1 MRLIRALLAAVALV
15 GIVVGPPWA
24 LIRYLGNPWP
34 AEGVSLAAPLTD
46 GAIIG
51 LLALVVWVLWIQLVV
66 CIVAETV
73 AALTDDRIQFT
84 VPFALGIQQHLAR
97 RLVTAVVVATV
108 ATPVALAASASSARS
123 EPPTPA
129 PVDHTAPAAS
139 AHPAP
144 AYPIPAHAGRHSGHL
159 TATAESNSPSQ
170 DPGPATT
177 VTVMRLDSLWSIAE
191 RHLGDG
197 NRWPEIAALN
207 EGRRM
212 NDGRRFAATS
222 SIQPGWELLV
232 PDQNG
237 TDAPWSL
244 QTSERTHGRE
254 HAAERTVTVEPGD
267 TLSEIAR
274 DELGDAQAYPKLFAA
289 SADIVQPGGAHL
301 SDPDLIQPGWTIV
314 IPDTS
319 ARHHSPELGDS
330 HDETDTGETHANG
343 ADASGG
349 TEPLAPRATVTD
361 VPRPRADGVA
371 PTPSSAAGETSRV
384 DRLPSDLSGLR
395 DQDRSG
401 AGAASRDTTEPSDS
415 TEVDEVAGDLTDE
428 LTDPTVLSSL
438 LATAVC
444 LAAGAAALLARNR
457 RRQFRARRFGRMIAT
472 TPPDLAD
479 TEQAI
484 IDHGPTAQDDVTFL
498 DRALRHVSATC
509 RASDDPL
516 PHLGAVALGRDD
528 LTLLF
533 RQPAAAPVP
542 RGWRATDDARA
553 WTLARATYLE
563 DDLDTQPAPY
573 PALVSIGQDDAE
585 RTWLIDLEAI
595 GMCGIRGDVRL
606 VTDLIRFIV
615 AELAVNAWS
624 DGAEVLL
631 ADGFVA
637 EPRGVNPIRLR
648 LASRTDALARAT
660 VLGDEAQVAAQ
671 SLGAD
676 LLTRRRDGVLL
687 DTTHPVVIVTSAPPG
702 SGLDNRIGGHGRSR
716 IAVVHADAT
725 APTIDVTAEG
735 TAYLPEWGITLRA
748 FALPPDEA
756 EAMSALVAATRNL
769 ADEPVPDT
777 QTDDGPLGRYAR
789 ADGSLREEY
798 VQARHTEGGDSSSM
812 LPEPDAVYLSTAAT
826 TVAELAE
833 AAPSI
838 PQAVRTEIATLDPN
852 LDSDLADWFDESC
865 PRPKVHLLGPVQVTA
880 LHGGD
885 PSAIDNVG
893 ATVSFIAFLA
903 CQDRG
908 VTGERAAAA
917 CGWKTQRTVQNRAT
931 NARFLLGR
939 RPNGTDWLPDASI
952 SDGARRGSS
961 PTYELIQDTDGVLSD
976 ADLFIR
982 LRNRAQ
988 RRGDLDGCEDDLTT
1002 ALSLVTGAPF
1012 EAAAEHRFRWLY
1024 KPGQQRHDEILVAA
1038 IHDTAHLL
1046 ATRAIIE
1053 GRTDLVRL
1061 ACAVARTASPHSDVA
1076 WLDEAAAV
1084 ERDHGAEAAATIVRD
1099 RVLDSFDED
1108 LPARSESIVD
1118 QRKWATG

>member
-1 MRLIRALLAAVALV
+1 MRLLRALLAAGALT

-24 LIRYLGNPWP
+24 LTRYLDNPWP

-66 CIVAETV
+66 CIVAETL
-73 AALTDDRIQFT
+73 AALTDDRISFT

-108 ATPVALAASASSARS
+108 ATPVALAAYASSARS
-123 EPPTPA
+123 EPPTPTT
-129 PVDHTAPAAS
+129 VDHTPPAA
-139 AHPAP
+139 
-144 AYPIPAHAGRHSGHL
+144 PAHAGRHHSGHL
-159 TATAESNSPSQ
+159 TATAESNTLGE
-170 DPGPATT
+170 DRGPTT
-177 VTVMRLDSLWSIAE
+177 TITVMRLDSLWSIAE
-191 RHLGDG
+191 RHLDDG

-237 TDAPWSL
+237 TDRPRPR
-244 QTSERTHGRE
+244 QTSDRTQVRERE
-254 HAAERTVTVEPGD
+254 SERTVTVKPGD

-274 DELGDAQAYPKLFAA
+274 DELGDAQAYPELFAA
-289 SADIVQPGGAHL
+289 SSDILQPDGAHL

-314 IPDTS
+314 IPETA
-319 ARHHSPELGDS
+319 ARHHSPGRDDS
-330 HDETDTGETHANG
+330 HDETDTYG
-343 ADASGG
+343 ADASVE
-349 TEPLAPRATVTD
+349 TEPHGSQATGTD
-361 VPRPRADGVA
+361 VPRPRADGVVPTA
-371 PTPSSAAGETSRV
+371 PSAAGETSRE
-384 DRLPSDLSGLR
+384 DRLQSDSSGSR
-395 DQDRSG
+395 DQDRS
-401 AGAASRDTTEPSDS
+401 AADSSDTADRSDS
-415 TEVDEVAGDLTDE
+415 TEVDEVADE
-428 LTDPTVLSSL
+428 LTDDPTVLSSL

-457 RRQFRARRFGRMIAT
+457 RKQFRARRFGRTIAT
-472 TPPDLAD
+472 PPPDLVD

-484 IDHGPTAQDDVTFL
+484 LEHGSTAQDDVTFL

-509 RASDDPL
+509 KASDDPL
-516 PHLGAVALGRDD
+516 PHLGAAALGRDD

-533 RQPAAAPVP
+533 RQPATAPVP
-542 RGWRATDDARA
+542 HGWTATDDARA

-563 DDLDTQPAPY
+563 DDLDTQPPPY

-595 GMCGIRGDVRL
+595 GMCGISGDGPH

-615 AELAVNAWS
+615 AELAVNSWS

-631 ADGFVA
+631 ADGFAA

-660 VLGDEAQVAAQ
+660 VLGDEAQVAAH
-671 SLGAD
+671 SLGVD
-676 LLTRRRDGVLL
+676 LLTRRRDGALL

-702 SGLDNRIGGHGRSR
+702 GEVDNVIGGRGRSR
-716 IAVVHADAT
+716 VAVLHADAT
-725 APTIDVTAEG
+725 APTIDVTADG

-777 QTDDGPLGRYAR
+777 QTDDGPLGNYAR

-798 VQARHTEGGDSSSM
+798 VQARHTEGDDSLSM
-812 LPEPDAVYLSTAAT
+812 LPEPDAVYLATAAT
-826 TVAELAE
+826 TVAELAA
-833 AAPSI
+833 AAPGI
-838 PQAVRTEIATLDPN
+838 PQAVRREVATLDPT
-852 LDSDLADWFDESC
+852 LDGDLADWFDESC
-865 PRPKVHLLGPVQVTA
+865 PRPKVHLLGPVEVTA

-931 NARFLLGR
+931 NARFLLGT
-939 RPNGTDWLPDASI
+939 RPDGADWLPDASI

-961 PTYELIQDTDGVLSD
+961 PTYELTQGAGGVLSD

-988 RRGDLDGCEDDLTT
+988 RRGDPDGCEDDLTT

-1046 ATRAIIE
+1046 ATRAIVE

-1108 LPARSESIVD
+1108 LPTRSETIID
-1118 QRKWATG
+1118 KRKWATG

>member
-1 MRLIRALLAAVALV
+1 MRLLRALLAAGALT

-34 AEGVSLAAPLTD
+34 AEGVSLSAPLTD

-73 AALTDDRIQFT
+73 AALTDDRIRFT

-97 RLVTAVVVATV
+97 RLVTTVVVATV
-108 ATPVALAASASSARS
+108 ATPIALAASASSARS
-123 EPPTPA
+123 EAPTPTTA
-129 PVDHTAPAAS
+129 DHTAPAAP
-139 AHPAP
+139 AHPG
-144 AYPIPAHAGRHSGHL
+144 PAHAVRRHSGHL
-159 TATAESNSPSQ
+159 TATAESNA
-170 DPGPATT
+170 PGQGCGPTTT

-191 RHLGDG
+191 RHLDDG

-232 PDQNG
+232 PDQSG
-237 TDAPWSL
+237 ADGPWSR
-244 QTSERTHGRE
+244 QTSDRTQSRE
-254 HAAERTVTVEPGD
+254 HASERTVTVEPGD
-267 TLSEIAR
+267 TLSEIAH
-274 DELGDAQAYPKLFAA
+274 DELGDAQAYPELFAA
-289 SADIVQPGGAHL
+289 SSDILQPDGAHL

-319 ARHHSPELGDS
+319 ARHHSPGQGGS
-330 HDETDTGETHANG
+330 HDEADANETDSYG
-343 ADASGG
+343 ADASIK
-349 TEPLAPRATVTD
+349 TEPHGPRATVTD

-371 PTPSSAAGETSRV
+371 PTPPSAAGETSHEDKLRS
-384 DRLPSDLSGLR
+384 DPSGSR
-395 DQDRSG
+395 DQERSS
-401 AGAASRDTTEPSDS
+401 AASPDTTEPSDS
-415 TEVDEVAGDLTDE
+415 TQVDEVADELSDE

-438 LATAVC
+438 LATAAC

-457 RRQFRARRFGRMIAT
+457 RKQLRARRFGRTIAT
-472 TPPDLAD
+472 TPPHLAD

-484 IDHGPTAQDDVTFL
+484 LEHGPTAQDDVTFL

-509 RASDDPL
+509 RASGDPL

-533 RQPAAAPVP
+533 RQPATAPVP
-542 RGWRATDDARA
+542 HGWTATDDARA
-553 WTLARATYLE
+553 WALARATYLE

-595 GMCGIRGDVRL
+595 GMCGIRGYVPH

-631 ADGFVA
+631 ADGFAA

-648 LASRTDALARAT
+648 LAGRTDALARAT
-660 VLGDEAQVAAQ
+660 VLGDEAQVAVH

-687 DTTHPVVIVTSAPPG
+687 DTTHPVVIVTSAHPG
-702 SGLDNRIGGHGRSR
+702 SELDSIIGGHGRSR
-716 IAVVHADAT
+716 IAVLHADAT
-725 APTIDVTAEG
+725 APTIDVTADG

-748 FALPPDEA
+748 FALPAEEA

-769 ADEPVPDT
+769 ADKPVPDT
-777 QTDDGPLGRYAR
+777 QTDDGPLGSYAR

-798 VQARHTEGGDSSSM
+798 VQARHTEGGDSLSM
-812 LPEPDAVYLSTAAT
+812 LPEPDAVYVATAAT
-826 TVAELAE
+826 TVAELAA

-838 PQAVRTEIATLDPN
+838 PQAVRTQIATLDPT

-865 PRPKVHLLGPVQVTA
+865 PRPKVHLLGPVEVTA

-931 NARFLLGR
+931 NARFLLGT
-939 RPNGTDWLPDASI
+939 RPDGSDWLPDASI

-961 PTYELIQDTDGVLSD
+961 PTYELTQGTGGVLSD

-988 RRGDLDGCEDDLTT
+988 RRGELDGCEDDLTT

-1046 ATRAIIE
+1046 ATRAIVV

-1099 RVLDSFDED
+1099 HVLDSFDEE
-1108 LPARSESIVD
+1108 LPARSETIVD